1 MSLHFVAECSSAQ
14 QQQRYE
20 DVLLQDPAP
29 AGDCCSRSFSCW
41 ALFDGHNGDTVARIL
56 GSSLLPELESRLP
69 AMPLPQEEPEQY
81 VYADAVRRAVT
92 AAFLSLSMR
101 VSGLAGGA
109 AAGCGSAAAV
119 VVQTGHLLTVAN
131 TGSTKCVL
139 DVGHCAIEC
148 SADHRLGNNEDE
160 EERLNAAGAYVARLK
175 FDLSGPAAPGQLGC
189 GPLRLW
195 PGGLHMSR
203 AIGDGDCGQLVLPH
217 PYIQQVWLPRRPS
230 RLIMATG
237 SVWDVFESWQKAA
250 AALRSVSLQNAAG
263 ALLRRALKR
272 KQHRADRGDMSVLV
286 LDFCPESSSGSSFK
300 SQTHLERMSRCS
312 ACSSNCSSQG
322 ISSSASSLLLKHSL
336 SPRTAAS
343 KLSLAGMQ
351 VHPQQ
356 QAQQHKAGH
365 QPQNS
370 SKACS
375 PSPLLTPCSSS
386 RSLCSSGGGQQ
397 QQQQIPQ
404 QQTEQQLRQQRQPS
418 GLLQWL
424 LPVLCFRTTAFAAV
438 ESGNASPRVLLKT
451 ASAPASSF
459 PALHKQL
466 SANSSTASSDGGA
479 PASNPASIPASS
491 SMQSTRSSSSW
502 HMRSSSWRK
511 SARAGALAAA
521 QQQQQQDVSV
531 LRVVARCDSFQA
543 YFRGQYAPVEQQL
556 AMLEASCGWSTLQ
569 PPCRQSP
576 AQDGYLDQ
584 GHCDRGFGADQQ
596 QQQRLAADRRKA
608 GSPGDAAISMS
619 VAPLLVA

>member
-1 MSLHFVAECSSAQ
+1 MLDQVPDKTGLHVAATGLVAVDEPLWIPDVGPGHVSKGSAVCTVALLLVTSVSMSLHFVAECSAAQ

-41 ALFDGHNGDTVARIL
+41 ALFDGHNGDTVARFL

-92 AAFLSLSMR
+92 AAFLSLSLR

-131 TGSTKCVL
+131 TGSSKCVL

-160 EERLNAAGAYVARLK
+160 EERLSAAGAYVARLK

-300 SQTHLERMSRCS
+300 SQTHLER
-312 ACSSNCSSQG
+312 
-322 ISSSASSLLLKHSL
+322 I
-336 SPRTAAS
+336 
-343 KLSLAGMQ
+343 
-351 VHPQQ
+351 
-356 QAQQHKAGH
+356 
-365 QPQNS
+365 
-370 SKACS
+370 
-375 PSPLLTPCSSS
+375 
-386 RSLCSSGGGQQ
+386 
-397 QQQQIPQ
+397 
-404 QQTEQQLRQQRQPS
+404 
-418 GLLQWL
+418 
-424 LPVLCFRTTAFAAV
+424 
-438 ESGNASPRVLLKT
+438 
-451 ASAPASSF
+451 
-459 PALHKQL
+459 
-466 SANSSTASSDGGA
+466 
-479 PASNPASIPASS
+479 
-491 SMQSTRSSSSW
+491 
-502 HMRSSSWRK
+502 
-511 SARAGALAAA
+511 
-521 QQQQQQDVSV
+521 
-531 LRVVARCDSFQA
+531 FQA

-569 PPCRQSP
+569 PPCRQSS
-576 AQDGYLDQ
+576 AQDGYFDQ
-584 GHCDRGFGADQQ
+584 GHCDRGFRADQQ
-596 QQQRLAADRRKA
+596 QQQQRVAADRRKVS
-608 GSPGDAAISMS
+608 SPGDAAISMS